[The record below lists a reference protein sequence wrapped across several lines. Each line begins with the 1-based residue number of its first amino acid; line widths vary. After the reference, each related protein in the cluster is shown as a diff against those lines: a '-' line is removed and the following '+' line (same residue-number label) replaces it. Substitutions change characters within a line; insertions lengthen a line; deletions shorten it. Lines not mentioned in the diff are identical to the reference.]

1 MNKAYRKTIIAGNW
15 KMNLKPSDVGP
26 YADALKAALPPDR
39 STEIVICAPA
49 IDIPACVQK
58 FRRTRVRV
66 GAQNLYPAAS
76 GAYTGELS
84 GPMLADAG
92 CKYVI
97 LGHSERRAMGES
109 DAFVRDKVLS
119 ALEFDLRPILCLGES
134 LDQREADETQA
145 VLTRQLDAV
154 LSALDAG
161 ALKKLVIAYEPIWAI
176 GTGRTATPDQA
187 QEVCGLLR
195 ELVRARFGAAAA
207 RGISILYGGSMN
219 ERNAAELLAMPD
231 IDGGLIG
238 GASLVPDRFL
248 AIVQAANRLLAE

>member
-1 MNKAYRKTIIAGNW
+1 MNKAYRKAIIAGNW

-26 YADALKAALPPDR
+26 YASALKAGLPADR

-49 IDIPACVQK
+49 IDIPACAQQ

-109 DAFVRDKVLS
+109 DQFVRDKVLS
-119 ALEFDLRPILCLGES
+119 ALEFGLRPILCVGES
-134 LDQREADETQA
+134 LDERDADQTEA
-145 VLTRQLDAV
+145 VLTRQLHAV
-154 LSALDAG
+154 LSSLDASS
-161 ALKKLVIAYEPIWAI
+161 LKKLVVAYEPIWAI

-187 QEVCGLLR
+187 QAVCQHLR
-195 ELVRARFGAAAA
+195 SLVRARFGAAAA

-219 ERNAAELLAMPD
+219 ETNAAELLAMPD

-248 AIVQAANRLLAE
+248 AIIQAANSQP